1 MAKNDTGKGVQG
13 LLTKLRSAAEVIKKQ
28 IHEADQ
34 KIEALLNEWAIISEC
49 RFSKEDFMQYMRE
62 DIRRRA
68 SEYPIRMSHLAR
80 KHGFP
85 FSISFPQ
92 LERNEK
98 SGNNQPFPYLDGET
112 YSNTPAF
119 HVSAIYW
126 LFGKQIEKRFSDAL
140 GQFQWPENSMSP
152 EDRRKRIAEIDQEL
166 EILNIER
173 DGLAS
178 DLISTGMTQ

>member
-1 MAKNDTGKGVQG
+1 MDKNDTGKEVQG
-13 LLTKLRSAAEVIKKQ
+13 LLTKLRSAAEVIKKK
-28 IHEADQ
+28 IYEADQ
-34 KIEALLNEWAIISEC
+34 KIEALLNERAMISES
-49 RFSKEDFMQYMRE
+49 RLSKEDFMQYVRE
-62 DIRRRA
+62 DIQRRA

-80 KHGFP
+80 NTGFP

-98 SGNNQPFPYLDGET
+98 SGNLQSFPYLDGQAF
-112 YSNTPAF
+112 SNGAAW

-126 LFGKQIEKRFSDAL
+126 LFGEQIEKRFSDAL
-140 GQFQWPENSMSP
+140 DQFDWPESSMSP
-152 EDRRKRIAEIDQEL
+152 DERRKRIAEIDQEL

-173 DGLAS
+173 DCLAS